1 MYVSFI
7 RCTDIVFPTC
17 KLEYTFPNRTFYR
30 CIAIDVDNVLEE
42 FEDVLLFLFFESVCG
57 VSMRHR
63 HAETATAISV
73 INIKWRPRKLSS
85 LFSDKI
91 KYDEK
96 YRCSNYSNFSA
107 CLFSNWFM
115 FFSHTDCNH
124 IIFSCVEHSSA
135 VKTEWQWLRQMCEIS
150 KRWEI
155 MLYISLNKN
164 VFQIFKVRFK

>member
-91 KYDEK
+91 KYDK
-96 YRCSNYSNFSA
+96 NIVVPTIPTSLLVYLVIDLCFS
-107 CLFSNWFM
+107 L
-115 FFSHTDCNH
+115 
-124 IIFSCVEHSSA
+124 I
-135 VKTEWQWLRQMCEIS
+135 
-150 KRWEI
+150 
-155 MLYISLNKN
+155 
-164 VFQIFKVRFK
+164 QIVTI